1 MNYPIWDV
9 AFGSGLLI
17 ALISIV
23 HVFVSHFAIGAGLFL
38 VVTELRAY
46 RTGDAGLLEWL
57 IRHTRF
63 FVLVSVVFGALT
75 GVGIWFTI
83 GLVHPSGTSTLI
95 RSYVWA
101 WAIEWL
107 FFFIE
112 VTAAIMYFYGWK
124 TLDRK
129 THVWIGW
136 IYFGSAFLSMVVI
149 NGMVT
154 FMLTPG
160 RWLETKNF
168 WDGFL
173 NPTYLPSLGL
183 RFAFSLALAGIY
195 AMLTGSRNPDP
206 ASRARIISWS
216 VRWVIPSFLV
226 LPVFAYWY
234 IGSISPGIWSSAQ
247 GRMPTASR
255 YAVIILIASAV
266 ALLGSLL
273 AALRPA
279 RFSFVMSLTV
289 FLAAFA
295 TMWSFEFIRESIRK
309 PYVIY
314 GYMYSNSIF
323 TRALPPVENLTVAKI
338 RELGVLNV
346 AGWTGHKAVS
356 EGNELKAG
364 REIFRLECQSC
375 HTIER
380 YRGIRGLIRARNWDF
395 DAIHLRLGSLDKM
408 MNGVMPPF
416 AGTADEKRALARFLA
431 SLNPEIKPNRSPV
444 LSGQTIFEQNCSS
457 CHGQSPDDA
466 LFTRTGNLDQAAIYE
481 VIGQLNSLN
490 PDMPP
495 FSGSD
500 EERKALAKWIAGRPF

>member
-23 HVFVSHFAIGAGLFL
+23 HVFVSHFAIGGGLFL

-46 RTGDAGLLEWL
+46 RTRDAGLLEWL

-83 GLVHPSGTSTLI
+83 GLVHPSGTSALI

-112 VTAAIMYFYGWK
+112 ITAALMYFYGWK

-129 THVWIGW
+129 THLWIGW

-149 NGMVT
+149 NGIVT

-160 RWLETKNF
+160 RWLETKSF

-183 RFAFSLALAGIY
+183 RFAFSLALAGVY
-195 AMLTGSRNPDP
+195 AMLTGSRDP
-206 ASRARIISWS
+206 SPVSRARIISWS
-216 VRWVIPSFLV
+216 ARWIIPSFLV
-226 LPVFAYWY
+226 LPAFAYWY
-234 IGSISPGIWSSAQ
+234 IWSIDPQIWASAQ

-255 YAVIILIASAV
+255 YALVIVFASAI

-279 RFSFVMSLTV
+279 RFSFLMSLAV

-323 TRALPPVENLTVAKI
+323 TRELPPVENLTVGKI

-346 AGWTGHKAVS
+346 AGWTRHKSVS
-356 EGNELKAG
+356 EDNALAAG

-375 HTIER
+375 HTIGH
-380 YRGIRGLIRARNWDF
+380 YRSIRGLIRARNWDF
-395 DAIHLRLGSLDKM
+395 EAIHLRLGSLDKM
-408 MNGVMPPF
+408 VNGVMPPF
-416 AGTADEKRALARFLA
+416 AGTAEEKQALARFLA
-431 SLNPEIKPNRSPV
+431 SLNPDIKPAQSPL
-444 LSGQTIFEQNCSS
+444 LSGQTIFESHCSG
-457 CHGQSPDDA
+457 CHAESPDDA
-466 LFTRTGNLDQAAIYE
+466 LFTRTQKLDESALYE
-481 VIGQLNSLN
+481 VLAQLDSLN

-495 FSGSD
+495 FSGTE
-500 EERKALAKWIAGRPF
+500 EERKVLAKWIADR

>member
-17 ALISIV
+17 AVVSIV
-23 HVFVSHFAIGAGLFL
+23 HVFVSHFAVGGGLFL

-46 RTGDAGLLEWL
+46 RTGDQSLLDWL
-57 IRHTRF
+57 VRHTRF
-63 FVLVSVVFGALT
+63 FVLISVVFGALT

-83 GLVHPSGTSTLI
+83 GLVHPSGTSALI
-95 RSYVWA
+95 RSFVWA

-112 VTAAIMYFYGWK
+112 ITAALMYFYGWK

-129 THVWIGW
+129 THVWVGW
-136 IYFGSAFLSMVVI
+136 VYFGSAFLSMVVI
-149 NGMVT
+149 NGIVT

-160 RWLETKNF
+160 RWLETRNF

-183 RFAFSLALAGIY
+183 RFAFSLALAGVY
-195 AMLTGSRNPDP
+195 ALVTGTRHPD
-206 ASRARIISWS
+206 RAGRPGIISWS
-216 VRWVIPSFLV
+216 TRWIIPSFLV
-226 LPVFAYWY
+226 LPAFAYWY
-234 IGSISPGIWSSAQ
+234 IWSLDPGIWASAE

-255 YAVIILIASAV
+255 YAIIILFASAL
-266 ALLGSLL
+266 ALFGSLL

-279 RFSFVMSLTV
+279 RFSFVMSLVV
-289 FLAAFA
+289 FLSAFA

-323 TRALPPVENLTVAKI
+323 TRQWPPVEHLTVPGI
-338 RELGVLNV
+338 RERGVLSV
-346 AGWTGHKAVS
+346 AGWTRHKAVS
-356 EGNELKAG
+356 EENMLDAG

-375 HTIER
+375 HTIGH
-380 YRGIRGLIRARNWDF
+380 YRSIRSLIRERNWDYE
-395 DAIHLRLGSLDKM
+395 AIHVRLGSLDKM
-408 MNGVMPPF
+408 INGVMPPF
-416 AGTADEKRALARFLA
+416 AGSPDERQALARFLA
-431 SLNPEIKPNRSPV
+431 SLNPHIKPAQSPL
-444 LSGQTIFEQNCSS
+444 LSGQTIFESNCSS
-457 CHGQSPDDA
+457 CHAESPDDA
-466 LFTRTGNLDQAAIYE
+466 LFARTQQLDEAALFEIL
-481 VIGQLNSLN
+481 GQLDSLN

-495 FSGSD
+495 FSGSK
-500 EERKALAKWIAGRPF
+500 EERKVLAKWIAER